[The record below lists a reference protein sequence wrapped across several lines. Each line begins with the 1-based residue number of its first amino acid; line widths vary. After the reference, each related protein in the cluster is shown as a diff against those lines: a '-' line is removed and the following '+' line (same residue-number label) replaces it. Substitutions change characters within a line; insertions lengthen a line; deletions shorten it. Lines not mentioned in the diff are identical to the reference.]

1 MIIQRSSLIK
11 EAGVFNF
18 IHKKIIQISMTKRVT
33 ASNLEQRAG
42 MVEAGTRGCCEA
54 HFGDGFLKQS
64 RKVRVNPLSY

>member
-1 MIIQRSSLIK
+1 
-11 EAGVFNF
+11 
-18 IHKKIIQISMTKRVT
+18 MTKRVT